1 MMTKQASPD
10 RSNRRKVLRMAAAGL
25 TGLAGGTLLP
35 ALSRPGAAFRQGL
48 FGPALAS
55 GGAAPWS
62 YGGKDGPAH
71 WGQLA
76 PSYRACS
83 QGRRQSPIDLAAAHL
98 SEAVELG
105 LDWHPG
111 RARLSNTGHTLQLD
125 PESDGTPSR
134 LKISGREFAFL
145 QLHFHHPSE
154 HALGG
159 KRWPLEAHFVHK
171 AMKGDDLLVLAVLF
185 RPGRANDLLGRLLA
199 RMPAKPGVVKLDG
212 IVDLTQLLPRGA
224 ASYRYAGS
232 LTTPPC
238 SETVDWVVFRDPIE
252 AGVGQIGRFA
262 QVFPMNARPLQPLDG
277 RSVTVDLF

>member
-1 MMTKQASPD
+1 M
-10 RSNRRKVLRMAAAGL
+10 VAAGL

-35 ALSRPGAAFRQGL
+35 APWPVSLTRQAVAS
-48 FGPALAS
+48 GPAS
-55 GGAAPWS
+55 WS

-76 PSYRACS
+76 PGYQAC
-83 QGRRQSPIDLAAAHL
+83 GVGKRQSPIDLAAAHL
-98 SEAVELG
+98 GQATDLTFE
-105 LDWHPG
+105 WHPG
-111 RARLSNTGHTLQLD
+111 QARLSNTGHTLELD
-125 PESDGTPSR
+125 FEGAGAPSR
-134 LKISGREFAFL
+134 LKLAGRAFSFL

-154 HALGG
+154 HAVAG

-171 AMKGDDLLVLAVLF
+171 AMKGDGLVVLAVLF

-199 RMPAKPGVVKLDG
+199 RMPAKPGTVKLEG
-212 IVDLTQLLPRGA
+212 IIDLAQLLPPGA

-238 SETVDWVVFRDPIE
+238 SEIVDWVVFRDPIE
-252 AGVGQIGRFA
+252 AGIGQIERFA
-262 QVFPMNARPLQPLDG
+262 QVFTMNARPLQPLDG